1 MAKIRG
7 KGEGSIYRRADDRWV
22 AQVVTGRLPN
32 GRQRYTRAVRSTQRE
47 ALAALRELHHRT
59 EAGVTPDQRQ
69 TVGAYLDW
77 WATTVLPDTVKES
90 TTENYRHIIASYITP
105 HVGTVRLSKLSAQHV
120 ATMLRQL
127 ERDGRSP
134 RTRQYTRAVLRRALR
149 WAESNN
155 LVMRNVAALVD
166 GPRKAATKLD
176 DALDASQA
184 EAVIAA
190 AQGDRLEALAV
201 VALRLGLRKGEAL
214 ALCWSDVDLDAGTLT
229 VRGTLKRRHGGG
241 LYIDTPKTEGAAR
254 TVPLVAGTLEALR
267 EHRKRQTA
275 ERLAARL
282 WTDSGH
288 VFTDTIGGP
297 LDGRNTLRWWHALT
311 ESAGVGRR
319 RFHASRHTAATLLLD
334 RGVPLEVVSAVL
346 GHAGLAITADTYAK
360 VTMESKRR
368 ALALLEHASAD
379 R

>member
-7 KGEGSIYRRADDRWV
+7 KGEGSIYQRGDGRWV
-22 AQVVTGRLPN
+22 AQVVVGRLPS
-32 GRQRYTRAVRSTQRE
+32 GRQRYRRAVRSTQHE
-47 ALAALRELHHRT
+47 ALVALRDLHRQV
-59 EAGVTPDQRQ
+59 EIGGVAPTQSQ

-77 WATTVLPDTVKES
+77 WAATVLPGAVKES
-90 TTENYRHIIASYITP
+90 TIENYRYIIASYITP
-105 HVGTVRLSKLSAQHV
+105 YVGGLRLDQLSAQHV
-120 ATMLRQL
+120 AGMLRGL
-127 ERDGRSP
+127 EIAGRSA
-134 RTRQYTRAVLRRALR
+134 RTRQYARAVLRRALR
-149 WAESNN
+149 WAEQNG
-155 LVMRNVAALVD
+155 LVARNVAALVD

-176 DALDASQA
+176 DALDAA
-184 EAVIAA
+184 EAKAVIAA
-190 AQGDRLEALAV
+190 ARGDRLEALAV
-201 VALRLGLRKGEAL
+201 LALRLGLRKGEAL
-214 ALCWSDVDLDAGTLT
+214 ALRWSDVDLDAGTLT
-229 VRGTLKRRHGGG
+229 VRGTLKRRPGGG
-241 LYIDTPKTEGAAR
+241 LYVDTPKTDSACR
-254 TVPLVAGTLEALR
+254 TVPLVAGTLDALR

-297 LDGRNTLRWWHALT
+297 LDPRNTLRWWQGLT
-311 ESAGVGRR
+311 EAAGLGRR

-334 RGVPLEVVSAVL
+334 QGVPLEVVSAVL

-368 ALALLEHASAD
+368 ALALLEHAAD